1 MSDKFEI
8 AETLNRYAV
17 LLDLEQVNQCTDL
30 FSETAELELRIG
42 KAKGKQEIKDLLN
55 KILKFT
61 SGKRHVISN
70 TCIDLNGLYAN
81 ATCYLTVIDATNST
95 QIIMTG
101 IYKDELVKEQGSW
114 KLQNRKL
121 IVDPSFK

>member
-8 AETLNRYAV
+8 AEILNRYAV
-17 LLDLEQVNQCTDL
+17 LLDLGQVNQCTDL

-42 KAKGKQEIKDLLN
+42 KAKGKQEIKDLLT

-70 TCIDLNGLYAN
+70 TCIDLNGLHAN